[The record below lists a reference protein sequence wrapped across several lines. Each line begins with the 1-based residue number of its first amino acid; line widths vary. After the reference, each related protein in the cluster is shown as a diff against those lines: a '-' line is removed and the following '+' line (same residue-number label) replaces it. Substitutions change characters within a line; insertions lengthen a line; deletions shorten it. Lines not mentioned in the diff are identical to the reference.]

1 MTDFHYRDSTVDATG
16 QVIATVGTYLIAAV
30 ALGLVIRLSVQR
42 RAVWPIVLTAGGTMT
57 CLMEPLFDH
66 LYGLWFP
73 TQGQWHLF
81 TVYGVSEPVW
91 LPGAYLII
99 YGALAVLTVVW
110 LQKDPSVRTV
120 WRMYGVLVAVAM
132 VGEIV
137 YIQVLGVYNYQG
149 GQSFVVL
156 GYPLF
161 LGFVNAM
168 SAVMTGIVVW
178 RLLPLLGTPGSQ
190 LGLFMLPP
198 LAFALDAVGAGI
210 FYLSVRHSPDPS
222 SFWLHVTAITVA
234 LGGAGTVHLLSYLVR
249 GTDRAQAGNAV
260 ASPGLRTAS

>member
-1 MTDFHYRDSTVDATG
+1 MTDFPYRDSTVDATG

-30 ALGLVIRLSVQR
+30 ALGLVIRLAVRR
-42 RAVWPIVLTAGGTMT
+42 RAVWPIVLIVGGTMT

-91 LPGAYLII
+91 LPAAYLII

-120 WRMYGVLVAVAM
+120 WRMYGLLVAVAM

-137 YIQVLGVYNYQG
+137 YIQVLG
-149 GQSFVVL
+149 
-156 GYPLF
+156 F
-161 LGFVNAM
+161 LNAM

-178 RLLPLLGTPGSQ
+178 RLLPLLRSPGSQ

-198 LAFALDAVGAGI
+198 MAFALDAVGSGI

-234 LGGAGTVHLLSYLVR
+234 LGGAGTVYLLSYLVR
-249 GTDRAQAGNAV
+249 GADLAPAGNAL
-260 ASPGLRTAS
+260 ASSGLRIAS